1 MMEQLAERRMQR
13 EEEASAGGSG
23 HLNLTMPMS
32 SHGSHPNN
40 HPPQPQE
47 YEDDEEDE
55 EDEDEYDYEEDEEED
70 ESDPMTEEQRMEEG
84 RRMFQ
89 IFAARMFE
97 QRVLQAYRE
106 KVAQER
112 QRKLLEELEEE
123 NRLKEERELRKVK
136 EKERKKDRKRQQKLA
151 KEEERLK
158 REAEKAADEAA
169 QKALEEKKAE
179 EVRKRR
185 EEQRQKREAE
195 RKAAEEERQR
205 KEEEKKK
212 RQQEERE
219 REIERERKRKEHQ
232 ERERKKKEEAAKK
245 AKEEKEAREK
255 EAREKREKEE
265 RERRA
270 REAKAKKH
278 AEEERIRRED
288 EEKRAAVAATNAAAL
303 AAARVQQTLAVT
315 QNSQAAHQYNSPRL
329 TVATPAVPKQPIGTP
344 ARPKQTSQQGSVG
357 SSPKTPQVLPRLSS
371 SISPNTPIMQLSMTG
386 ANGPPKSVFSQTQ
399 FSFAQSSSPMSH
411 TPHTLGPPPGV
422 PSPLAD
428 STFPGLTPMSM
439 NGPGPFHGGMPQRQV
454 MANGMPMYMPGPIPI
469 NNPPY
474 RGFPNT
480 NGIQMPVPPAPG
492 LRPVG
497 QAGRGVFMNDLGG
510 LPQPLGSP
518 IPHAGLQMFNHNSP
532 FPMGRTDTIPLGIH
546 THARQPSGSFDAGA
560 IQRPIPPAPIQ
571 RPQSAAQKSD
581 DLSTSSVMVDELS
594 NVLGS
599 RALIDDDGPD
609 IPHFNENISPSA
621 RRGSNIFGSRPNMGF
636 GGLFNIG
643 SQGKDPFGTP
653 PIVDWGPPLMHHQPL
668 GSWTNGAGWS
678 DRDTPSRRRR
688 GETRLDQ
695 VRLLACKVCQ
705 EHSTSSG
712 GNGQP
717 QFLERGLVLKGMSDS
732 APPGILPID
741 QREIDDLVEVEG
753 DSQNGGGSFVI
764 DRDQNGNTLIK
775 FEPGDGGAG
784 GVGKQIPIPPG
795 EIGSP
800 SIIGSFPSG
809 AGFSGPIP
817 PMGPPP
823 GIGGVPMG
831 HTAASGIGGAFGN
844 PTAAGGA
851 SGGFKF
857 GSVGSNANQFMA

>member
-1 MMEQLAERRMQR
+1 
-13 EEEASAGGSG
+13 
-23 HLNLTMPMS
+23 
-32 SHGSHPNN
+32 
-40 HPPQPQE
+40 
-47 YEDDEEDE
+47 
-55 EDEDEYDYEEDEEED
+55 
-70 ESDPMTEEQRMEEG
+70 MTEEQRMEEG

-158 REAEKAADEAA
+158 REAEKAAEEAA

-185 EEQRQKREAE
+185 EEQRQKKEAE
-195 RKAAEEERQR
+195 RKVAEEERQR

-270 REAKAKKH
+270 REAKAKKQ
-278 AEEERIRRED
+278 AEEERMRRED
-288 EEKRAAVAATNAAAL
+288 EEKRVAVAATNAAAL
-303 AAARVQQTLAVT
+303 AAARAQQTLAAA

-329 TVATPAVPKQPIGTP
+329 TLAAPAIPKQPIGTP
-344 ARPKQTSQQGSVG
+344 ARPKQPQQGSVG
-357 SSPKTPQVLPRLSS
+357 SSPKTPQVIPRLGS
-371 SISPNTPIMQLSMTG
+371 SILPNTPIMQQSMPG
-386 ANGPPKSVFSQTQ
+386 ANGPPKSVFSQMQ
-399 FSFAQSSSPMSH
+399 FSVPQSSSPMPH

-428 STFPGLTPMSM
+428 TTFPGLTQMSM
-439 NGPGPFHGGMPQRQV
+439 NGPGPFLGGMPQRQV
-454 MANGMPMYMPGPIPI
+454 MANGMPMYMQGPMPI

-497 QAGRGVFMNDLGG
+497 QAGRGAFMNDLGG

-518 IPHAGLQMFNHNSP
+518 IPHAGLPMFNHNAP
-532 FPMGRTDTIPLGIH
+532 FPMGRADTIPPGMHAH
-546 THARQPSGSFDAGA
+546 TRQPSGSFDAGT

-581 DLSTSSVMVDELS
+581 DLNNSSTIVDELS

-609 IPHFNENISPSA
+609 IPPFNENISPSA

-636 GGLFNIG
+636 GGLFSIG
-643 SQGKDPFGTP
+643 CK
-653 PIVDWGPPLMHHQPL
+653 LK
-668 GSWTNGAGWS
+668 
-678 DRDTPSRRRR
+678 SRYY
-688 GETRLDQ
+688 Q
-695 VRLLACKVCQ
+695 
-705 EHSTSSG
+705 
-712 GNGQP
+712 
-717 QFLERGLVLKGMSDS
+717 
-732 APPGILPID
+732 
-741 QREIDDLVEVEG
+741 
-753 DSQNGGGSFVI
+753 
-764 DRDQNGNTLIK
+764 
-775 FEPGDGGAG
+775 
-784 GVGKQIPIPPG
+784 
-795 EIGSP
+795 
-800 SIIGSFPSG
+800 
-809 AGFSGPIP
+809 
-817 PMGPPP
+817 
-823 GIGGVPMG
+823 
-831 HTAASGIGGAFGN
+831 
-844 PTAAGGA
+844 
-851 SGGFKF
+851 
-857 GSVGSNANQFMA
+857 